1 MFYAVFAQQVLCQA
15 LRMHAGKLVFAQLTD
30 LIHPEQFR
38 RCVRHYNGD
47 YKVKTFSCWNQ
58 FLCMAFG
65 QLTFRESLRDV
76 ETCLSSRQDQL
87 YHLGIRGEVSHST
100 LADANRERDWRIYYD
115 LAQQLIRRARA
126 LYQNEATGLE
136 LQETVYA
143 LDSTTIDLCLN
154 LFPWARFRR
163 TKGAIKLH
171 TLLDL
176 RGSIPAFIS
185 ISQGKQADVRILD
198 EWVLEPGS
206 FYVMERGYVDF
217 RMLYC
222 FVLAAAFFVT
232 RSKAGLKL
240 NRLQSRPVN
249 PATGVRSDQIVWLA
263 NVSSIRHYPDKLRRI
278 HYVDAERNKSF
289 VFLTNNFELPALT
302 IALLYKSR
310 WKVELFFK
318 WIKQHLR
325 IKHFYGT
332 SDNAVKTQIWIS
344 ICVYVLIAIVKKQLN
359 SEKSLYSIL
368 QILSVN
374 AFEKV
379 PLLQVL
385 SDVASQNLDGDI
397 CNQLVFSY

>member
-1 MFYAVFAQQVLCQA
+1 MY
-15 LRMHAGKLVFAQLTD
+15 AGKLVFAQLTD

-38 RCVRHYNGD
+38 RCVRRYHGD

-76 ETCLSSRQDQL
+76 ETCLRSRPDQL
-87 YHLGIRGEVSHST
+87 YHLGIRGEVSRSV
-100 LADANRERDWRIYYD
+100 LADANRERDWRIYHD
-115 LAQQLIRRARA
+115 LAQLLIRHARA
-126 LYQNEATGLE
+126 LYTNEPIGTE
-136 LQETVYA
+136 LNETVYA

-163 TKGAIKLH
+163 AKAAIKLH

-176 RGSIPAFIS
+176 RGSIPTFIS
-185 ISQGKQADVRILD
+185 ISQGKQADVRVLD
-198 EWVLEPGS
+198 ELVLEPGA
-206 FYVMERGYVDF
+206 FYVMDRGYVDF
-217 RMLYC
+217 QRLYG

-232 RSKAGLKL
+232 RSKTNLQF
-240 NRLQSRPVN
+240 NRLESRSVDTS
-249 PATGVRSDQIVWLA
+249 TGVRSDQIIWLR
-263 NVSSIRHYPDKLRRI
+263 NPSSIQHYPDKLRRI
-278 HYVDAERNKSF
+278 HYEDAETGKRL
-289 VFLTNNFELPALT
+289 VFLTNNFALPALT
-302 IALLYKSR
+302 VALLYKGR

-332 SDNAVKTQIWIS
+332 TDNAVKTQIWIS
-344 ICVYVLIAIVKKQLN
+344 ICVYVLVAIVKKQLD
-359 SEKSLYSIL
+359 SERSLYSIL

-374 AFEKV
+374 AFEQE
-379 PLLQVL
+379 PLHQLL
-385 SDVASQNLDGDI
+385 RDSTSQTLDDSP

>member
-1 MFYAVFAQQVLCQA
+1 
-15 LRMHAGKLVFAQLTD
+15 MHAGKLVFAQLTD

-38 RCVRHYNGD
+38 RCVRRYAGD

-76 ETCLSSRQDQL
+76 ETCLRSRQDQL

-100 LADANRERDWRIYYD
+100 LADANRERDWRIYYA
-115 LAQQLIRRARA
+115 LAQRLIQRARA
-126 LYQNEATGLE
+126 LYHQEPIGLE
-136 LQETVYA
+136 LRETIYA

-163 TKGAIKLH
+163 TKAAIKLH

-176 RGSIPAFIS
+176 RGSIPTFIA

-198 EWVLEPGS
+198 ELVLEPGS
-206 FYVMERGYVDF
+206 FYVMDRGYLDF
-217 RMLYC
+217 RRLYG

-232 RSKAGLKL
+232 RAKTNLQL
-240 NRLQSRPVN
+240 HRLESRPVD
-249 PATGVRSDQIVWLA
+249 PATGVRSDQIVWLR
-263 NVSSIRHYPDKLRRI
+263 NLSSIKHYPDKLRRI
-278 HYVDAERNKSF
+278 HYVDAETGKRL

-310 WKVELFFK
+310 WKVELLFK

-344 ICVYVLIAIVKKQLN
+344 ICVYVLVAIVKKQLA
-359 SEKSLYSIL
+359 SQRSLYSIL

-374 AFEKV
+374 AFEKE
-379 PLLQVL
+379 PLHQVL
-385 SDVASQNLDGDI
+385 RELESQLLEGNA
-397 CNQLVFSY
+397 CNQLVFNY

>member
-1 MFYAVFAQQVLCQA
+1 MY
-15 LRMHAGKLVFAQLTD
+15 AGKLVFAQLTD

-38 RCVRHYNGD
+38 RCVRRYHGD
-47 YKVKTFSCWNQ
+47 YKVKTFSCWSQ

-76 ETCLSSRQDQL
+76 ETCLRSRHDQL
-87 YHLGIRGEVSHST
+87 YHLGIRGEVSRSV
-100 LADANRERDWRIYYD
+100 LADANRERDWRIYHD
-115 LAQQLIRRARA
+115 LAQLLIRRARA
-126 LYQNEATGLE
+126 LCAKDPIGLE
-136 LQETVYA
+136 LNETVYA

-163 TKGAIKLH
+163 TKAAIKLH

-176 RGSIPAFIS
+176 RGSIPTFIS
-185 ISQGKQADVRILD
+185 ISQGKQADVRVLD
-198 EWVLEPGS
+198 ELVLEPGA
-206 FYVMERGYVDF
+206 FYVMDRGYVDF
-217 RMLYC
+217 QRLYC

-232 RSKAGLKL
+232 RSKTNLQF
-240 NRLQSRPVN
+240 NRLESRPVD
-249 PATGVRSDQIVWLA
+249 ASTGLRSDQIIWLR
-263 NVSSIRHYPDKLRRI
+263 NPSSVKHYPDKLRRI
-278 HYVDAERNKSF
+278 HYVDADTGKSL
-289 VFLTNNFELPALT
+289 VFLTNHLTLPALT
-302 IALLYKSR
+302 IALLYKGR

-344 ICVYVLIAIVKKQLN
+344 ICVYVLVAIVKKQIE

-374 AFEKV
+374 AFEQE
-379 PLLQVL
+379 PLHQILRD
-385 SDVASQNLDGDI
+385 SPSQISGDSF
-397 CNQLVFSY
+397 CNQLVFNY

>member
-1 MFYAVFAQQVLCQA
+1 
-15 LRMHAGKLVFAQLTD
+15 MHVGKLVFAQLTD

-38 RCVRHYNGD
+38 RCVRRYNGN
-47 YKVKTFSCWNQ
+47 YKVKTFSCWSQ

-65 QLTFRESLRDV
+65 QLTYRESLRDV
-76 ETCLSSRQDQL
+76 ETCLRSRQDQL

-115 LAQQLIRRARA
+115 MAQLLIRRARS
-126 LYQNEATGLE
+126 LYHDEPTGLD
-136 LQETVYA
+136 LKETVYA

-176 RGSIPAFIS
+176 RGSIPTFIS
-185 ISQGKQADVRILD
+185 ISQGKKADVRILD
-198 EWVLEPGS
+198 ALVLEPGS
-206 FYVMERGYVDF
+206 FYVMDRGYVDF
-217 RMLYC
+217 RRLYC

-232 RSKAGLKL
+232 RSKSGIKF
-240 NRLQSRPVN
+240 NRLESRPVD
-249 PATGVRSDQIVWLA
+249 PATGVRSDQVVWLA
-263 NVSSIRHYPDKLRRI
+263 NVTSIKHYPDKLRRV
-278 HYVDAERNKSF
+278 HYLDSDTGKSF

-302 IALLYKSR
+302 IAMLYKSR

-344 ICVYVLIAIVKKQLN
+344 VCVYVLVAIVKKELK
-359 SEKSLYSIL
+359 SDRSLYNIL
-368 QILSVN
+368 QVLSVN
-374 AFEKV
+374 AFEKE
-379 PLLQVL
+379 LLQQVL
-385 SDVASQNLDGDI
+385 TDLQSETLADTL

>member
-1 MFYAVFAQQVLCQA
+1 VRVY
-15 LRMHAGKLVFAQLTD
+15 AGKLIFAQLTD

-38 RCVRHYNGD
+38 RCVRRYSGD

-76 ETCLSSRQDQL
+76 ETCLRSRPDQL

-100 LADANRERDWRIYYD
+100 LADANRERDWRIYHD
-115 LAQQLIRRARA
+115 LAQLLIGRART
-126 LYQNEATGLE
+126 LYANEPIGLE
-136 LQETVYA
+136 LNETVYA

-163 TKGAIKLH
+163 TKAAIKLH

-176 RGSIPAFIS
+176 RGSIPTFIS

-198 EWVLEPGS
+198 ELVLEPGS
-206 FYVMERGYVDF
+206 FYVMDRGYVDF
-217 RMLYC
+217 QRLYC

-232 RSKAGLKL
+232 RSKTNLQF
-240 NRLQSRPVN
+240 NRLESCPVDSS
-249 PATGVRSDQIVWLA
+249 TGVRSDQIIRLR
-263 NVSSIRHYPDKLRRI
+263 NLSSRQHYPDRLRRI
-278 HYVDAERNKSF
+278 HYVDVDTGKSL
-289 VFLTNNFELPALT
+289 VFLTNNFELPAIT

-344 ICVYVLIAIVKKQLN
+344 ICVYVLVAIVKKQLD
-359 SEKSLYSIL
+359 SERSLYSIL

-374 AFEKV
+374 AFEQE
-379 PLLQVL
+379 PLHQLL
-385 SDVASQNLDGDI
+385 RNLTPQNLEDGP

>member
-1 MFYAVFAQQVLCQA
+1 MY
-15 LRMHAGKLVFAQLTD
+15 AGKLVFAQLTD

-38 RCVRHYNGD
+38 RCVRRYDGD
-47 YKVKTFSCWNQ
+47 YKVKSFSCWNQ

-76 ETCLSSRQDQL
+76 ETCLRSRQDQL

-115 LAQQLIRRARA
+115 LAQLLIRRART
-126 LYQNEATGLE
+126 LYANQPIGME
-136 LQETVYA
+136 LNVTVYA

-163 TKGAIKLH
+163 AKAAVKLH

-176 RGSIPAFIS
+176 RGSIPTFIS
-185 ISQGKQADVRILD
+185 ISQGKQADVRVLD
-198 EWVLEPGS
+198 ELVLEPGA
-206 FYVMERGYVDF
+206 FYVMDRGYVDF
-217 RMLYC
+217 QRLYG

-232 RSKAGLKL
+232 RCKTNLQF
-240 NRLQSRPVN
+240 NRLQSRPVDS
-249 PATGVRSDQIVWLA
+249 ATGVRSDQIIWLR
-263 NVSSIRHYPDKLRRI
+263 NPSSIQHYPDKLRRI
-278 HYVDAERNKSF
+278 HYVDAQTGKSL
-289 VFLTNNFELPALT
+289 VFLTNNFALPALT
-302 IALLYKSR
+302 IALLYKGP

-325 IKHFYGT
+325 IKRFYGT

-344 ICVYVLIAIVKKQLN
+344 ICVYVLVAIVRKQLE

-374 AFEKV
+374 AFEQE
-379 PLLQVL
+379 PLQKILRD
-385 SDVASQNLDGDI
+385 STSQISEDTP
-397 CNQLVFSY
+397 CNQLVFNY

>member
-1 MFYAVFAQQVLCQA
+1 MY
-15 LRMHAGKLVFAQLTD
+15 AGKLVFARLTE

-38 RCVRHYNGD
+38 RCVRRYRGD

-65 QLTFRESLRDV
+65 QLTFRDSLRDV
-76 ETCLSSRQDQL
+76 ETCLRSRQEQL

-115 LAQQLIRRARA
+115 LAQLLIRRART
-126 LYQNEATGLE
+126 LYANQPIGLE
-136 LQETVYA
+136 LNETVYA

-163 TKGAIKLH
+163 TKAAIKLH

-176 RGSIPAFIS
+176 RGSIPTFIS
-185 ISQGKQADVRILD
+185 ISHGKQADVRILD
-198 EWVLEPGS
+198 ELVLEAGA
-206 FYVMERGYVDF
+206 FYVMDRAYVDF
-217 RMLYC
+217 QRLYG

-232 RSKAGLKL
+232 RSKTHLQF
-240 NRLQSRPVN
+240 NRLESRPVD
-249 PATGVRSDQIVWLA
+249 ASTGVRTDQVVWLR
-263 NVSSIRHYPDKLRRI
+263 NPSSIKHYPDKLRRI
-278 HYVDAERNKSF
+278 HYVDVETGKSL
-289 VFLTNNFELPALT
+289 VFLTNNFKLPALI

-332 SDNAVKTQIWIS
+332 SDNAVKTQVWIS
-344 ICVYVLIAIVKKQLN
+344 ICVYVLVAILKKQVA
-359 SEKSLYSIL
+359 SERSLYSIL

-374 AFEKV
+374 AFEQG
-379 PLLQVL
+379 PLHQLLRDRSPQKL
-385 SDVASQNLDGDI
+385 ESSL

>member
-1 MFYAVFAQQVLCQA
+1 
-15 LRMHAGKLVFAQLTD
+15 MHVGKLVFAQLTD

-38 RCVRHYNGD
+38 RCVRRYNGN
-47 YKVKTFSCWNQ
+47 YKVKTFSCWSQ

-65 QLTFRESLRDV
+65 QLTYRESLRDV
-76 ETCLSSRQDQL
+76 ETCLRSRQDQL

-115 LAQQLIRRARA
+115 LAQLLIRRARS
-126 LYQNEATGLE
+126 LYHDEPTGLD
-136 LQETVYA
+136 LKETVYA

-163 TKGAIKLH
+163 AKGAIKLH

-176 RGSIPAFIS
+176 RGSIPTFIS
-185 ISQGKQADVRILD
+185 ISQGKKADVRILD
-198 EWVLEPGS
+198 ELILEPGS
-206 FYVMERGYVDF
+206 FYVMDRGYVDF
-217 RMLYC
+217 GRLYC

-232 RSKAGLKL
+232 RSKSGMKF
-240 NRLQSRPVN
+240 NRLESRPVDS
-249 PATGVRSDQIVWLA
+249 ATGVRSDQIVWLA
-263 NVSSIRHYPDKLRRI
+263 NLASIKHYPDKLRRI
-278 HYVDAERNKSF
+278 HYVDAETGKSF

-302 IALLYKSR
+302 IAMLYKSR

-332 SDNAVKTQIWIS
+332 SDNAVRTQIWIS
-344 ICVYVLIAIVKKQLN
+344 VCVYVLVAIVKKELK
-359 SEKSLYSIL
+359 SDRSLYNIL
-368 QILSVN
+368 QVLSVN
-374 AFEKV
+374 AFEKE
-379 PLLQVL
+379 PLQQVL
-385 SDVASQNLDGDI
+385 REFQSQNPTEAF

>member
-1 MFYAVFAQQVLCQA
+1 
-15 LRMHAGKLVFAQLTD
+15 MHAGKLVFAQLTD
-30 LIHPEQFR
+30 LVHPEQFR
-38 RCVRHYNGD
+38 RCVRRYDGE

-76 ETCLSSRQDQL
+76 ETCLRSRQDQL

-185 ISQGKQADVRILD
+185 ISQGKKADVRILD
-198 EWVLEPGS
+198 ELVLEPGS
-206 FYVMERGYVDF
+206 FYVMDRGYVDF
-217 RMLYC
+217 RRLYC

-232 RSKAGLKL
+232 RSKAGLQL
-240 NRLQSRPVN
+240 NRLQSRPVD

-289 VFLTNNFELPALT
+289 VFLTNNFELPAVT

-344 ICVYVLIAIVKKQLN
+344 VCVYVLVAIVKKQVQ
-359 SEKSLYSIL
+359 SDKSLYSIL

-374 AFEKV
+374 AFEKE
-379 PLLQVL
+379 PLQQVL
-385 SDVASQNLDGDI
+385 SDSASQNREGDI
-397 CNQLVFSY
+397 CNQLLFSY

>member
-1 MFYAVFAQQVLCQA
+1 MQV
-15 LRMHAGKLVFAQLTD
+15 GKLVFAQLTD

-38 RCVRHYNGD
+38 RCVRRYNGN
-47 YKVKTFSCWNQ
+47 YKVKTFSCWSQ

-65 QLTFRESLRDV
+65 QLTYRESLRDV
-76 ETCLSSRQDQL
+76 ETCLRSRQDQL

-115 LAQQLIRRARA
+115 LAQLLIRRARS
-126 LYQNEATGLE
+126 LYHDEPTGLD
-136 LQETVYA
+136 LKETVYA

-176 RGSIPAFIS
+176 RGSIPTFIS
-185 ISQGKQADVRILD
+185 ISQGKKADVRILD
-198 EWVLEPGS
+198 ELILEPGS
-206 FYVMERGYVDF
+206 FYVMDRGYVDF
-217 RMLYC
+217 DRLYC

-232 RSKAGLKL
+232 RSKSGIKF
-240 NRLQSRPVN
+240 NRLESRPVD
-249 PATGVRSDQIVWLA
+249 PATGVRSDQVVWLA
-263 NVSSIRHYPDKLRRI
+263 NLASIKHYPDKLRRI
-278 HYVDAERNKSF
+278 HYVDAETGKSF

-302 IALLYKSR
+302 IAMLYKSR

-325 IKHFYGT
+325 LKHFYGT

-344 ICVYVLIAIVKKQLN
+344 VCVYVLVAIVKKELK
-359 SEKSLYSIL
+359 SDRSLYNIL
-368 QILSVN
+368 QVLSVN
-374 AFEKV
+374 AFEKE
-379 PLLQVL
+379 PLQQVL
-385 SDVASQNLDGDI
+385 RDFQSQNPTEAI